1 MKNMCEEMEDM
12 RRALARKHDNDLIT
26 LKTNEESERKEFER
40 NIKETFDRQWKQRE
54 EDLRVKFCKERDLEI
69 DRVIE
74 KLGRLKFAKEDIS
87 FQSNAF

>member
-54 EDLRVKFCKERDLEI
+54 EDLRIKFCKERDLEI

-74 KLGRLKFAKEDIS
+74 KLGRLKLVKEDIP
-87 FQSNAF
+87 F